1 MIQTENSNILSL
13 IKKYDFKI
21 DNNIKNNNNN
31 EIIQIGI
38 GDLLF
43 VSLLSKN
50 NVIQKP
56 FYINMNIF
64 FKNIYELTNII
75 NVLEFKLRL
84 LDKIFD
90 KNDIIFYHDQN
101 IIYSN
106 WQTKIQ
112 LIQNFNLL
120 QKSFDF
126 KKIYDK
132 DYIIFHT
139 KCRFTGSFNYNDLK
153 NKIKEFCRNFKTN
166 HLVIILGE
174 RIMPTNFEVKVHKI
188 TTIYNE
194 LIELKNNNDVLDL
207 TIDNIYDNLNFENY
221 CNDMSLIHHA
231 KTNIIVG
238 HGGQYC
244 NSLIFGQNITVY
256 TLKNIYGNFDLDI
269 LKKENKNIFFDF
281 NLFFKHITNN
291 YLNL

>member
-1 MIQTENSNILSL
+1 MESFVDI
-13 IKKYDFKI
+13 IKKYDIKI
-21 DNNIKNNNNN
+21 VDSNIINKNC
-31 EIIQIGI
+31 EIIQVGI
-38 GDLLF
+38 GDLLLAC
-43 VSLLSKN
+43 LLLKN
-50 NVIQKP
+50 NIIIKP
-56 FYINMNIF
+56 LYINLNIF
-64 FKNIYELTNII
+64 INNIYKLNDI
-75 NVLEFKLRL
+75 NNAFEFRLKL

-90 KNDIIFYHDQN
+90 KNDIIFYHYQN

-112 LIQNFNLL
+112 LIQNFSLL

-139 KCRFTGSFNYNDLK
+139 KCRFICSFNYNNLK

-174 RIMPTNFEVKVHKI
+174 RIMPNNFEVNVHKI

-194 LIELKNNNDVLDL
+194 LIELKNNNNNVLDL

-221 CNDMSLIHHA
+221 CNDMSLIHYA

-244 NSLIFGQNITVY
+244 NSLIFGQNIIVY
-256 TLKNIYGNFDLDI
+256 TLNNIYGNFNLDI
-269 LKKENKNIFFDF
+269 LKNENKNIFFKID
-281 NLFFKHITNN
+281 LFLNHIQNN
-291 YLNL
+291 YQNQ